1 LDRLRAILIAEWR
14 AYFRRLFRSG
24 SGAKNN
30 LFIMGVITLLVSGR
44 YIQFLRHA
52 AGAQIQILFVA
63 VFFVIASSLRNDG
76 PLTASELQRFP
87 LTPFERTLIRVFSA
101 IVPPWSWIVLIF
113 SFGIFWPLGRLGVVP
128 ILGGV
133 ALIVGAIAA
142 SQIPVP
148 LPRFQPR
155 SRSMTLFRKEIR
167 YVLALSEHALILL
180 ITLAF
185 CIYLVGGEGLQAD
198 ALRAVFGILS
208 VLSVSFPMNAFGLDG
223 GSGLDRYALSPI
235 SGAHIVLTKNIAFLT
250 VVAAQRAPILA
261 LALWRF
267 GPAETL
273 WALFETATLTLTV
286 LAWGNVVSVR
296 HPTRPDMEP
305 TVLDGLVGGASAL
318 LPAAAAIVILRG
330 SPALVPLRMTG
341 MLAGSAV
348 LYFLSLRFAGPYF
361 TRRFDRI
368 RELLV
373 G

>member
-1 LDRLRAILIAEWR
+1 MDRLSAILAAEWR

-30 LFIMGVITLLVSGR
+30 LFVMGVIALLVSGR
-44 YIQFLRHA
+44 YIQFLQHA
-52 AGAQIQILFVA
+52 EGAQLQILFIA

-87 LTPFERTLIRVFSA
+87 LTSTQRRIISVFSA
-101 IVPPWSWIVLIF
+101 LVPPWSWVVLIF
-113 SFGIFWPLGRLGVVP
+113 SLGIFWPLGRLGAVP
-128 ILGGV
+128 VLGGI
-133 ALIVGAIAA
+133 ALFIAAITA
-142 SQIPVP
+142 SQIPIP

-155 SRSMTLFRKEIR
+155 SRAMTLFRKEIR
-167 YVLALSEHALILL
+167 YVLALPEHALVLL

-185 CIYLVGGEGLQAD
+185 CIYLIGGEGLQAD

-208 VLSVSFPMNAFGLDG
+208 ILSINFPMNSFGLDG
-223 GSGLDRYALSPI
+223 GAGLDRYALSPV
-235 SGAHIVLTKNIAFLT
+235 SGAHIVRTKNLAFVT
-250 VVAAQRAPILA
+250 VVAAQRAPILI

-273 WALFETATLTLTV
+273 WALVETASLTLMV

-296 HPTRPDMEP
+296 HPMRLDMEP
-305 TVLDGLVGGASAL
+305 TVLDGLLGGAAAL

-330 SPALVPLRMTG
+330 SPSLIPLRMTG
-341 MLAGSAV
+341 MLAASAA
-348 LYFLSLRFAGPYF
+348 LYFLSLRFAGPHF
-361 TRRFDRI
+361 TRHFDRI
-368 RELLV
+368 RALLV